1 MSIITLD
8 QLRNAATE
16 SKDYSDEIGAA
27 LYTLAN
33 TANTTATSANT
44 LAETANTTATS
55 AYAQANSAYS
65 TANSAYALA
74 NTASNMTL
82 YGSYDSTDESITFE
96 LG

>member
-33 TANTTATSANT
+33 TANTVAASAYT
-44 LAETANTTATS
+44 LAATANTTA
-55 AYAQANSAYS
+55 A
-65 TANSAYALA
+65 SAYALA
-74 NTASNMTL
+74 NNAS
-82 YGSYDSTDESITFE
+82 GSGDIVGTYSSTDESLTFSI
-96 LG
+96 G